1 MELINTEDL
10 NATKKVK
17 ELINNLQLRLL
28 QAEDALE
35 DVARAAEIAQITG
48 QADMMSAFVAQA
60 NEVLADRLQRP
71 DSSITAD
78 KHKIT
83 MIVDDITEPSTN
95 AT

>member
-1 MELINTEDL
+1 MELIQTGEL
-10 NATKKVK
+10 KTSKKIK
-17 ELINNLQLRLL
+17 AIIDTLQSRLL
-28 QAEDALE
+28 LTEDALE

-48 QADMMSAFVAQA
+48 QVDMMSAFVTQA
-60 NEVLADRLQRP
+60 NEVLVDRVQRP

>member
-1 MELINTEDL
+1 MELINTNEIT
-10 NATKKVK
+10 ASKKVK
-17 ELINNLQLRLL
+17 KLINELQLRLL
-28 QAEDALE
+28 QTEDALE

-48 QADMMSAFVAQA
+48 QVDMMSAFVSQA
-60 NEVLADRLQRP
+60 NEVLADRVQRP

-83 MIVDDITEPSTN
+83 MIVDDITEPATN

>member
-1 MELINTEDL
+1 MELIDTNEI
-10 NATKKVK
+10 NASKKVK
-17 ELINNLQLRLL
+17 TLINELQIRLL

-48 QADMMSAFVAQA
+48 QVDMMSAFVAQA
-60 NEVLADRLQRP
+60 NEVLANRTARP
-71 DSSITAD
+71 DSSISAD

-83 MIVDDITEPSTN
+83 MIVDDITEPSAN

>member
-1 MELINTEDL
+1 MELINTNEIT
-10 NATKKVK
+10 ASKKVK
-17 ELINNLQLRLL
+17 KLINELQMRLL
-28 QAEDALE
+28 QTEDALE

-48 QADMMSAFVAQA
+48 QADMMSAFVTQA
-60 NEVLADRLQRP
+60 NEVLADRVQRP

-83 MIVDDITEPSTN
+83 MIVDDITEPATN

>member
-1 MELINTEDL
+1 MELINTNEIT
-10 NATKKVK
+10 ASKKVK
-17 ELINNLQLRLL
+17 KLINELQMRLL
-28 QAEDALE
+28 QTEDALE

-48 QADMMSAFVAQA
+48 QVDMMSAFVAQA
-60 NEVLADRLQRP
+60 NEVLADRVQRP

-83 MIVDDITEPSTN
+83 MIVDDITEPATN

>member
-1 MELINTEDL
+1 MELIDTNEI
-10 NATKKVK
+10 NASKKVK
-17 ELINNLQLRLL
+17 TLIDELQIRLL

-48 QADMMSAFVAQA
+48 QVDMMSAFVAQA
-60 NEVLADRLQRP
+60 NEVLANRTARP
-71 DSSITAD
+71 DSSISAD

-83 MIVDDITEPSTN
+83 MIVDDITEPSAN

>member
-1 MELINTEDL
+1 MELIDTNKI
-10 NATKKVK
+10 NASKKVK
-17 ELINNLQLRLL
+17 TLINELQLRLL
-28 QAEDALE
+28 QTEDALE

-48 QADMMSAFVAQA
+48 QVDMMSAFVTQA
-60 NEVLADRLQRP
+60 NEVLANRTVRP
-71 DSSITAD
+71 DSSISAD

>member
-1 MELINTEDL
+1 MELINTNEIT
-10 NATKKVK
+10 ASKKVK
-17 ELINNLQLRLL
+17 KLINELQLRLL
-28 QAEDALE
+28 QTEDALE

-48 QADMMSAFVAQA
+48 QVDMMSTFVSQA
-60 NEVLADRLQRP
+60 NKVLADRVQRP

-83 MIVDDITEPSTN
+83 MIVDDITEPATN

>member
-1 MELINTEDL
+1 MILIDTNDI
-10 NATKKVK
+10 NASKKVK
-17 ELINNLQLRLL
+17 TLIDELQMRLL
-28 QAEDALE
+28 QTEDALE
-35 DVARAAEIAQITG
+35 DIARAAEIAQITG
-48 QADMMSAFVAQA
+48 QVEMMSAFVTQA
-60 NEVLADRLQRP
+60 NEVLADRIVRP

>member
-1 MELINTEDL
+1 MELIQTGEL
-10 NATKKVK
+10 KTSKKIK
-17 ELINNLQLRLL
+17 AIIDTLQARLL
-28 QAEDALE
+28 LTEDALE

-48 QADMMSAFVAQA
+48 QVDMMSAFVSQA
-60 NEVLADRLQRP
+60 NEVLADRVQRP

-83 MIVDDITEPSTN
+83 MIVDDITEPATN

>member
-1 MELINTEDL
+1 MELINTNEIT
-10 NATKKVK
+10 ASKKVK
-17 ELINNLQLRLL
+17 KLINELQMRLL
-28 QAEDALE
+28 QTEDALE

-48 QADMMSAFVAQA
+48 QVDMMSAFVSQA
-60 NEVLADRLQRP
+60 NEVLADRVQRP

-83 MIVDDITEPSTN
+83 MIVDDITELATN

>member
-1 MELINTEDL
+1 MELINTQEL

-17 ELINNLQLRLL
+17 NLINSLQLRLL
-28 QAEDALE
+28 QTEDALE

-60 NEVLADRLQRP
+60 NQVLADRLVRP
-71 DSSITAD
+71 DSSINAD
-78 KHKIT
+78 QHKIT
-83 MIVDDITEPSTN
+83 MIVNDITDSSKN

>member
-1 MELINTEDL
+1 MELIQTGEL
-10 NATKKVK
+10 KTSKKIK
-17 ELINNLQLRLL
+17 AIIDTLQARLL
-28 QAEDALE
+28 LTEDALE

-48 QADMMSAFVAQA
+48 QVDMMSAFVAQA
-60 NEVLADRLQRP
+60 NEVLADRVQRP

>member
-1 MELINTEDL
+1 MILIDTNDI
-10 NATKKVK
+10 NASKKVK
-17 ELINNLQLRLL
+17 TLINELQMRLL
-28 QAEDALE
+28 QTEDALE

-48 QADMMSAFVAQA
+48 QVDMMSAFVTQA
-60 NEVLADRLQRP
+60 NEVLANRTVRP
-71 DSSITAD
+71 DSSISAD

>member
-1 MELINTEDL
+1 MELINTNEIT
-10 NATKKVK
+10 ASKKVK
-17 ELINNLQLRLL
+17 KLINELQMRLL
-28 QAEDALE
+28 QTEDALE

-48 QADMMSAFVAQA
+48 QVDMMSAFVSQA
-60 NEVLADRLQRP
+60 NEVLADRVQRP

-83 MIVDDITEPSTN
+83 MIVDDITEPATN

>member
-1 MELINTEDL
+1 MELIQTGDL
-10 NATKKVK
+10 KTSKKIK
-17 ELINNLQLRLL
+17 AIIDTLQARLL
-28 QAEDALE
+28 LTEDALE

-48 QADMMSAFVAQA
+48 QVDMMSAFVAQA
-60 NEVLADRLQRP
+60 NEVLADRVQRP

>member
-1 MELINTEDL
+1 MILIDTNDI
-10 NATKKVK
+10 NASKKVK
-17 ELINNLQLRLL
+17 TLINELQMRLL
-28 QAEDALE
+28 QTEDALE

-48 QADMMSAFVAQA
+48 QVDMMSAFVTQA
-60 NEVLADRLQRP
+60 NEVLANRTARP
-71 DSSITAD
+71 DSSISAD

>member
-1 MELINTEDL
+1 MELINTNEIT
-10 NATKKVK
+10 ASKKVK
-17 ELINNLQLRLL
+17 KLINELQLRLL
-28 QAEDALE
+28 QTEDALE

-48 QADMMSAFVAQA
+48 QVDMMSAFVAQA
-60 NEVLADRLQRP
+60 NEVLADRVQRP

-83 MIVDDITEPSTN
+83 MIVDDITEPATN